1 MIPEQD
7 NYQLGG
13 PMRRRR
19 NEEEKPD
26 RFLKLRNI
34 LNTVF
39 IVGAIVG
46 VLVFI
51 YKGEQLG
58 TIIILCSMMFKI
70 VECVFRFMK

>member
-7 NYQLGG
+7 NFQYER
-13 PMRRRR
+13 PSRRRR

-26 RFLKLRNI
+26 RFLMFRNI

-39 IVGAIVG
+39 MVGAIVG
-46 VLVFI
+46 VLVFF

-58 TIIILCSMMFKI
+58 TIIILSSMLFKI